1 MNKFKKYI
9 AITLLLMSAIL
20 PSSTITHAENL
31 PDDIYNAL
39 FYEETIPADATD
51 SATYT
56 GNTYTIKPRVTSKD
70 GDYFYDE
77 TGVRFRKKKDPNDP
91 TKTINESITY
101 QVVSKD
107 PYGRNYRTWRTDKI
121 YVNISVYDDRTGKMI
136 PVTFFIRPL
145 PLQNITD
152 ATTQITFSEEQVLA
166 GMREINSVPVFI

>member
-1 MNKFKKYI
+1 MNKLKKYI

-20 PSSTITHAENL
+20 PSATISHAGNL

-39 FYEETIPADATD
+39 FYEETIPADATG
-51 SATYT
+51 STPYS
-56 GNTYTIKPRVTSKD
+56 GNTYTIIPRVDVSGGKD
-70 GDYFYDE
+70 FSGE
-77 TGVRFRKKKDPNDP
+77 TTVRFIKDDDPNDD

-152 ATTQITFSEEQVLA
+152 ATTQITFSEIGMKDWCVL
-166 GMREINSVPVFI
+166 

>member
-20 PSSTITHAENL
+20 PLTISHAENL

-39 FYEETIPADATD
+39 FFEETIPADATD

-56 GNTYTIKPRVTSKD
+56 GNTYTIKPRVTFKD

-77 TGVRFRKKKDPNDP
+77 TGVRFAKKDDPNDP
-91 TKTINESITY
+91 SKTINESITY

-107 PYGRNYRTWRTDKI
+107 PYNRNYRTWRTDKI
-121 YVNISVYDDRTGKMI
+121 YVNISVFDNRTGKMV

-152 ATTQITFSEEQVLA
+152 ATTQITFSEIGMKERCVL
-166 GMREINSVPVFI
+166 